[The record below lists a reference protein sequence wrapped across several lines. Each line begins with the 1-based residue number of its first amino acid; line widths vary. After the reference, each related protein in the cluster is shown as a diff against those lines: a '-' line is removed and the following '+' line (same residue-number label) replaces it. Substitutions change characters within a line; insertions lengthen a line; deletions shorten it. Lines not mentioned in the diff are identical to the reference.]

1 MATPGVY
8 SNPEKE
14 AAGLNKE
21 EKEAFEQGHDAD
33 LSINNPRA
41 SVDLD
46 IEKEAE
52 GKISRKSTITEPEPN
67 EIWWD
72 GPEDP
77 ANPLNWSSS
86 RKWSIVFVLSLI
98 TLITYVFTE
107 ITLSVGL
114 PLIALGL
121 SLLLCLLPEFQQF

>member
-8 SNPEKE
+8 SNPEKD
-14 AAGLNKE
+14 AADLNKE

-33 LSINNPRA
+33 LSINYPKT

-46 IEKEAE
+46 IEKDAE
-52 GKISRKSTITEPEPN
+52 DKISRKSSITKTDPN

-98 TLITYVFTE
+98 TLITYVFE
-107 ITLSVGL
+107 
-114 PLIALGL
+114 
-121 SLLLCLLPEFQQF
+121 